1 MILKKFPILFLLLS
15 LNVFAQEITL
25 KKGAVVDSIKV
36 NDSISETFAL
46 FLPTAFTTE
55 RAWPVIF
62 VFDPEGRGRAATQLF
77 RQGAEEQGYIIV
89 ASNNIA
95 KKDSL
100 LNNLKV
106 ASRMMT
112 TTFNYLPIDQNGV
125 YTAGFAE
132 GAEVAS
138 AVSAVFNNVQG
149 VIGAGG
155 IWMNP
160 DFLKKDNKFSFLGI
174 SGTRDPRLYNM
185 EEMVKF
191 LNNNG
196 YPSALYKV
204 DGGHE
209 WPGTNTISSVL
220 ANFTLQ
226 AMAKGYRIKDPQVV
240 ENLFQFD
247 IAVAES
253 LRRQLEFYE
262 AYQYLEQMKSTYAL
276 FDKKGEIKDLQ
287 KEIKRN
293 KIFRQQRR
301 NYNATDYL
309 EEETKAEYLFYF
321 DEDVATANFGNL
333 PWWGQQVQLLKKYQE
348 GNNEAEAEMAYR
360 LHGMLGSMADKA
372 FRNLKENDA
381 PVDFLVFTAIL
392 QTIFDKEDPDGY
404 MNIIS
409 ITAQDRDYET
419 ALLYLEDLLKTGY
432 KDLEALYDIPGTL
445 DLKLSPE
452 YNTMIQKYLG
462 ESKFYDQ

>member
-1 MILKKFPILFLLLS
+1 MMLKKFPILLLLLS

-46 FLPTAFTTE
+46 FLPTAFTKE
-55 RAWPVIF
+55 KVWPVVF
-62 VFDPEGRGRAATQLF
+62 VFDPEGRGRAAAQLF
-77 RQGAEEQGYIIV
+77 RQGAEDQGYIIV
-89 ASNNIA
+89 ASNNIV

-112 TTFNYLPIDQNGV
+112 TIFNYLPIDQNGV

-138 AVSAVFNNVQG
+138 AVPAIFKNAQG

-160 DFLKKDNKFSFLGI
+160 DFLKKENKFSFLGI
-174 SGTRDPRLYNM
+174 SGTRDSRLYNM
-185 EEMVKF
+185 EEMVRF
-191 LNNNG
+191 LKMNG
-196 YPSALYKV
+196 YSPALYKF

-209 WPGTNTISSVL
+209 WPGSSIISSAL
-220 ANFTLQ
+220 GNFTLQ
-226 AMAKGYRIKDPQVV
+226 AIAKGYRPKDPKMV
-240 ENLFQFD
+240 EGLFQFD

-262 AYQYLEQMKSTYAL
+262 AYQYLELMKSTYAL
-276 FDKKGEIKDLQ
+276 FDKKDEIRDLQ
-287 KEIKRN
+287 RDIKRN
-293 KIFRQQRR
+293 KIFRQQRK
-301 NYNATDYL
+301 NYNAAEYL

-321 DEDVATANFGNL
+321 DDDVATANFNNL
-333 PWWGQQVQLLKKYQE
+333 PWWGQQVVLLKKYQD
-348 GNNEAEAEMAYR
+348 GKNEAEAEMAYR
-360 LHGMLGSMADKA
+360 LQGMLESMTDKT
-372 FRNLKENDA
+372 FKNLKENNV

-392 QTIFDKEDPDGY
+392 QTIFDKQDPDGY

-432 KDLEALYDIPGTL
+432 KDMEALYNIPGTL

>member
-1 MILKKFPILFLLLS
+1 MLKKFPILLLLLS
-15 LNVFAQEITL
+15 LNVFTQEITL

-55 RAWPVIF
+55 RAWPVVF

-191 LNNNG
+191 LNSNG

-226 AMAKGYRIKDPQVV
+226 AMAKGYRTKDPQVV